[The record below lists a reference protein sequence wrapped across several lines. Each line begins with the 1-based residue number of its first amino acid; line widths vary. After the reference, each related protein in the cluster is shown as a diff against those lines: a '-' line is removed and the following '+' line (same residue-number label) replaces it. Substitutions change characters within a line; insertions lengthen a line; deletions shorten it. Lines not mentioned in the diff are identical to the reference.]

1 MRQSL
6 YLSIV
11 EVFYDVLILFRVL
24 WDWAPDS
31 LLLLHMYS
39 RTQACTPTIAQ
50 PKEKVTIRRPM
61 PMSSLN
67 ITTEM
72 EFTKVFLT
80 KVYGF

>member
-6 YLSIV
+6 YASIV
-11 EVFYDVLILFRVL
+11 EVFYDDVLILLRVL
-24 WDWAPDS
+24 LDWAPDS
-31 LLLLHMYS
+31 LLLLHFAH
-39 RTQACTPTIAQ
+39 RACTPTIAQ

-67 ITTEM
+67 ITAEM